1 MEMRKMTNRI
11 AKPSDI
17 EVIYD
22 LICDMENSKLDYEK
36 FQEVFKKYLEDD
48 RYFCLVAEHSGT
60 VIGCLNLRIEY
71 QLHHTAKI
79 AEILELAVMDKYRSK
94 GVGKELFEK
103 ASEIAKNSECL
114 QIEVCCNQLRSRA
127 HNFYEKQGMH
137 NFHYKFT
144 MNLNKEEIKENRLG
158 L

>member
-1 MEMRKMTNRI
+1 MAIRM
-11 AKPSDI
+11 AKSSDI
-17 EVIYD
+17 KVIYD
-22 LICDMENSKLDYEK
+22 LVCDMENTKLDYEK
-36 FQEVFKKYLEDD
+36 FQQVFKEYLVDD

-79 AEILELAVMDKYRSK
+79 AEILELAVIDKYRSK

-103 ASEIAKNSECL
+103 ASEIAKDSECL
-114 QIEVCCNQLRSRA
+114 QIEVCCNQLRIRA
-127 HNFYEKQGMH
+127 HNFYERQGMYK
-137 NFHYKFT
+137 FHYKFSL
-144 MNLNKEEIKENRLG
+144 NLNKEEIKENRLG

>member
-1 MEMRKMTNRI
+1 MEVRKTTIRI
-11 AKPSDI
+11 AKLSDI
-17 EVIYD
+17 KVIYD
-22 LICDMENSKLDYEK
+22 LICDMENTKLDYKK
-36 FQEVFKKYLEDD
+36 FQQIFKKHFDDD
-48 RYFCLVAEHSGT
+48 RFFCLVAEHSGT

-79 AEILELAVMDKYRSK
+79 AEILELVVMDKYRSK

-103 ASEIAKNSECL
+103 ASEIAKDSECL

-127 HNFYEKQGMH
+127 HNFYERQGMYK
-137 NFHYKFT
+137 FHYKFS
-144 MNLNKEEIKENRLG
+144 MNLKREEIKGNRLG